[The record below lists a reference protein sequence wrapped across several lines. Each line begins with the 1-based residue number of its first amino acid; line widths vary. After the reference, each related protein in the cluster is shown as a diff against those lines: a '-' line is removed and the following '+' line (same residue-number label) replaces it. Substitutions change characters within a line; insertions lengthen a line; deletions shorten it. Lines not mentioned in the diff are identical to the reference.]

1 MSKEQD
7 KKNVYN
13 QMAWILNYQ
22 PTIKE
27 QHIHMGVQSQDNV
40 GEEESEVIGEEQRV
54 RKSIDVLKKEKLLK
68 NAYDYTWIMEVM
80 NQTEDL
86 PNFSTPHSFIVYMK
100 GLGIIDLPSE
110 SSINKKQNVFT
121 GTFPQWEFTDC
132 DTTEATRR
140 INVAKRFLSAYRKC
154 ND

>member
-1 MSKEQD
+1 MSKEED

-27 QHIHMGVQSQDNV
+27 QHIHMGQQPKEDVEEDG
-40 GEEESEVIGEEQRV
+40 GEELSEEQRV
-54 RKSIDVLKKEKLLK
+54 RKSIDVLLKEKLIK
-68 NAYDYTWIMEVM
+68 HAYDYTWIMEVM
-80 NQTEDL
+80 NQTEGM
-86 PNFSTPHSFIVYMK
+86 PSYNTPSSFIDYLK
-100 GLGIIDLPSE
+100 GIGIDQLPSE

-121 GTFPQWEFTDC
+121 GTFPKWEFTDC

-140 INVAKRFLSAYRKC
+140 INVAKRFLSIYRKR
-154 ND
+154 DD